1 MNIYF
6 KSFIFTAVMAA
17 SSCAFIS
24 CDDDEDMPASF
35 AVSDYTFDVNYEGL
49 TADGDRAMFTL
60 AATDSWKV
68 SKADEWLTLSETEGN
83 HGSYNIFVVADE
95 NTTYESRRGFI
106 EIVMGNKK
114 ELITVNQGRKTI
126 ELAVNTKTLA
136 VNAIGKTEEGE
147 DASFIVTTNADW
159 TVSVADGCNWIKAV
173 PAEGKEGSNKVTL
186 QVDANT
192 TGAARSAKVNVKAA
206 DVVSSVTVSQDFS
219 AFATNV
225 AGGFSSVVLGAS
237 ADEAKM
243 EVELNCLEAW
253 SVTAKPEWLTVSP
266 DNGQAGKALVVISA
280 PENKDDAREGTLTFT
295 STSGIKLDVAVSQL
309 TSKVAYDDKAVG
321 HVYFSDNMSWAV
333 GGDDQVG
340 SVNGAKTN
348 ARNIYT
354 WDYAG
359 NGFESPLPTLQGLYE
374 DLNASA
380 KIVYTMDG
388 YLKMNKGNAQ
398 TALRIKPAFDITA
411 GCQANLEVSFK
422 AARNQT
428 DGVSLSVA
436 IEGPGTIVDAADAA
450 GKLSAPM
457 EPEANPKNDGNPWR
471 WNNFSVKIKGA
482 TAETKIVIGE
492 TQYVINRATRDGYY
506 RLFIDDIAVKRIAN
520 D

>member
-1 MNIYF
+1 MNRYF
-6 KSFIFTAVMAA
+6 KSFIFAAVMAA
-17 SSCAFIS
+17 SSGAFTS
-24 CDDDEDMPASF
+24 CDGDEDMPASF

-68 SKADEWLTLSETEGN
+68 SKADEWLSLSETEGK
-83 HGSYNIFVVADE
+83 HGSYNIFVVADV
-95 NTTYESRRGFI
+95 NTSYEPRRGFI
-106 EIVMGNKK
+106 EIVMGSKK
-114 ELITVNQGRKTI
+114 ELITVNQGHKTI
-126 ELAVNTKTLA
+126 ELSLNTKTLA
-136 VNAIGKTEEGE
+136 VNAIGKTEEGD
-147 DASFIVTTNADW
+147 DASFVVTTNADW
-159 TVSVADGCNWIKAV
+159 TVSVADDCNWIKAV

-186 QVDANT
+186 QVAANT
-192 TGAARSAKVNVKAA
+192 TGAARSAKVNVCSA
-206 DVVSSVTVSQDFS
+206 DVVSSVTVSQDFI
-219 AFATNV
+219 AFTSNIS
-225 AGGFSSVVLGAS
+225 GGFSAVVLA
-237 ADEAKM
+237 AAAEEAKM
-243 EVELNCLEAW
+243 EVELGCLEAW
-253 SVTAKPEWLTVSP
+253 SVTAKPEWLSVTP
-266 DNGQAGKALVVISA
+266 DNGLAGKTLVVISA
-280 PENKDDAREGTLTFT
+280 PENKDDVREGTLTFT

-340 SVNGAKTN
+340 TVNGEKTN

-359 NGFESPLPTLQGLYE
+359 NGFDSSLPTFQSLYD

-388 YLKMNKGNAQ
+388 YLKMNKGKAQ

-411 GCQANLEVSFK
+411 GCQANIEVSFK

-428 DGVSLSVA
+428 DGVTISLA
-436 IEGPGTIVDAADAA
+436 IEGPGVIVDAADAE

-492 TQYVINRATRDGYY
+492 TEYVINRATRDGYY
-506 RLFIDDIAVKRIAN
+506 RFFIDDIAVKRIAN